1 MESGKKDEK
10 ISGALECLPIRRKAS
25 NDAGCAAKDG
35 NVQPPMNT
43 AVGQ

>member
-10 ISGALECLPIRRKAS
+10 IGGALDYLPTRRKAS
-25 NDAGCAAKDG
+25 NYAGCAAKAG
-35 NVQPPMNT
+35 NVQPSMDT